1 MMLTMLKSKIHRAT
15 VTEAD
20 LHYVGSLTLD
30 SDLMEAADMLPFER
44 VQVLNLN
51 NGARFET
58 YVIEGRRGSGI
69 VCLNGPAAR
78 LGEAGDLIIALTY
91 ALMDAEEAK
100 SHQPRVVHVDGE
112 NKITEIGSQHEA
124 N

>member
-1 MMLTMLKSKIHRAT
+1 MLRNMFKSKIHRAT
-15 VTEAD
+15 VTQAD
-20 LHYVGSLTLD
+20 LNYEGSLTLD
-30 SDLMEAADMLPFER
+30 LDLMEAADMLPFER

-58 YVIEGRRGSGI
+58 YVIEGERGSGV

-91 ALMDAEEAK
+91 VMMEDEAAK
-100 SHQPRVVHVDGE
+100 THEATVVHVDAQ
-112 NKITEIGSQHEA
+112 NRIRTVDHDHEA

>member
-1 MMLTMLKSKIHRAT
+1 MLVTMLKSKIHRAT
-15 VTEAD
+15 ITEAD

-30 SDLMEAADMLPFER
+30 PNLMEAAGMLPNER

-51 NGARFET
+51 NGARFDT
-58 YVIEGRRGSGI
+58 YIIEGERDSGI

-78 LGEAGDLIIALTY
+78 LGQRGDMIIALTY
-91 ALMDAEEAK
+91 VQMDAEEAK
-100 SHQPRVVHVDGE
+100 DHVAKTVHVDE
-112 NKITEIGSQHEA
+112 HNCITSVDPCHES

>member
-1 MMLTMLKSKIHRAT
+1 MLLTMMRSKIHRAT

-30 SDLMEAADMLPFER
+30 LDLMEAAGMLPFER
-44 VQVLNLN
+44 VQVLNIN

-58 YVIEGRRGSGI
+58 YVIEGERGSGV

-78 LGEAGDLIIALTY
+78 LGEAGDIIIALTY
-91 ALMDAEEAK
+91 AMMDEAEAK
-100 SHQPRVVHVDGE
+100 TFTPNVVHVDAD
-112 NKITEIGSQHEA
+112 NRITTIDHEHEA